1 MSEDALLVTDR
12 LELGCSGLGWGIG
25 ISDAFCSKAAA
36 DVSCIVGAPKAEAAW
51 VGLWGR
57 CRGCKLCSS
66 KDRGWSEHRAAV

>member
-1 MSEDALLVTDR
+1 MSEDALLGTER

-36 DVSCIVGAPKAEAAW
+36 DLSCIVGAPKAEAAW

-57 CRGCKLCSS
+57 GCKLCSS
-66 KDRGWSEHRAAV
+66 KDRGWSKDTAAV